1 MANISSYPL
10 GTPASTDL
18 LAGTQQVTDVNGQI
32 HNLTRNFT
40 VSQVAGFSDSTN
52 AYTSYEARLNGG
64 AGAKPTVNLLQNTT
78 GLTLD
83 WARTG
88 SGVYVATITGGTI
101 ADTKFWAQI
110 GAKGTEFPSIVWNS
124 TTEVKINN
132 VVCSTGV
139 AVDAITEAYVEIRIY
154 S

>member
-1 MANISSYPL
+1 MANISTYPI
-10 GTPASTDL
+10 GTPAAGDL
-18 LAGTQQVTDVNGQI
+18 IPGTQLFTDENGKT
-32 HNLTRNFT
+32 HNLTKNFT
-40 VSQVAGFSDSTN
+40 VSQVAAFSDSTT

-88 SGVYVATITGGTI
+88 SGIYVATITGGTI
-101 ADTKFWAQI
+101 AADKFWGQV
-110 GAKGTEFPSIVWNS
+110 GAKGSEFPSIVWQS
-124 TTEVKINN
+124 TTEIRINN
-132 VVCSTGV
+132 IVCNTAAS
-139 AVDAITEAYVEIRIY
+139 VDAITEAYVEIRIY